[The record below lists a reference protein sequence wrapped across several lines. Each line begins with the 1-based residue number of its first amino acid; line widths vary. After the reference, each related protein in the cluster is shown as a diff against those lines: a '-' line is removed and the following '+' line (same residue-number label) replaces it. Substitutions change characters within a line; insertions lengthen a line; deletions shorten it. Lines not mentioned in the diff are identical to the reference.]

1 MYDIVVCRKR
11 TRSFLAFAFLLL
23 LLPLSSVYTNFQS
36 AYGETLSSDQVMDKI
51 KQLDSDLKSQFQLL
65 NPVPMDFEAY
75 SGIVWQTQ
83 DSSFTFS
90 VDALKG
96 DQGQRQTQYSEFM
109 KISSDTKQSTTISG
123 HPGWIEAYN
132 NYNYVW
138 VDVRWGD
145 GNYFSP
151 LAEFTFTIPSSI
163 KDNSDSVKTFLNQ
176 KQKDVID
183 IVTKID
189 AVITQHGFYNFGGQ
203 VSTSSDTQAS
213 SSSEITGT
221 ITSIRSG
228 AILSISR
235 ADGSLVDASVG
246 LVLHKGDTIMSVSNE
261 SPFVPDAI
269 IDFGYGKLE
278 VMQSTTVSIDQSEL
292 KDNLAKTQLNLKN
305 GSIYQIIDGPIEA
318 KYHKAAIRSDFS
330 VITPTCS
337 ASIRGSAMFVSYDS
351 TVDSTTVF
359 ATQDQAFVKGIS
371 DSREIAVQ
379 ANQKVKVGSEG
390 IVSSPL
396 SLTSNELAT
405 IPGVEHQVQLKIPG
419 WVKNDAGWWA
429 KGEVSDDEFVKG
441 MQYLITNAIMEIPST
456 QTSSVGSHTIP
467 GWVKNDAGWWAGG
480 QVSDDEF
487 VKGIQFLI
495 TNGIVVIGSADSHTQ
510 VQTSASQQTQINLA
524 GIPKIM
530 QSTQVT
536 LQLSSFFKMD
546 KSQYVANGNPNDMA
560 TISGKV
566 DNPKGGSVILTITKP
581 DRTTE
586 SLTVGVTNVG
596 NFRTVII
603 IDDSFPAGTYTVGG
617 NYQGSDLGSATFM
630 VK

>member
-441 MQYLITNAIMEIPST
+441 
-456 QTSSVGSHTIP
+456 
-467 GWVKNDAGWWAGG
+467 
-480 QVSDDEF
+480 
-487 VKGIQFLI
+487 IQFLI